1 MSSYRISLCEG
12 HNVCHLV
19 ILTLYDLV
27 FHFVTNIS
35 LLNICSLSCWDKNP
49 ASRPSMD
56 EVVHIMSQL
65 FPFFSGHEEP
75 VRYPSEVSAPVSEGE
90 MSFSLLNQCRSS
102 IDLIEW
108 SGKNMT
114 HWVLIYF
121 TRKKCVEMC

>member
-1 MSSYRISLCEG
+1 MSSYRISLCDI
-12 HNVCHLV
+12 HNICLLV

-27 FHFVTNIS
+27 FYFVTSINLS
-35 LLNICSLSCWDKNP
+35 NICSLSCWDKNP

-75 VRYPSEVSAPVSEGE
+75 VQYPSEVSAPISEGE
-90 MSFSLLNQCRSS
+90 MSFSLLNRCGSS

-114 HWVLIYF
+114 HRVLVYF
-121 TRKKCVEMC
+121 TRKKHVN